1 MTERLNNKCWL
12 FPAFLSIPPRV
23 TGKHVVTVLMMESG
37 VGPWAELLLGCSAV

>member
-12 FPAFLSIPPRV
+12 FPPITPRV